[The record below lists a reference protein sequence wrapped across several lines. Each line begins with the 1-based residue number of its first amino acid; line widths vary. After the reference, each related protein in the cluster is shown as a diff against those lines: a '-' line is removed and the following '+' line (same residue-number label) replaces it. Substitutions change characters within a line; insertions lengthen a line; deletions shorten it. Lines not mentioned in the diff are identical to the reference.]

1 VWESL
6 NDGDKKSVLSSARL
20 YPNLDNAD
28 AMEHFWLTRK
38 QLKKKVSSKTLVSES
53 SLITE
58 DKLSEG
64 EMTSIM
70 ERFKGIK

>member
-1 VWESL
+1 
-6 NDGDKKSVLSSARL
+6 
-20 YPNLDNAD
+20 
-28 AMEHFWLTRK
+28 MEHFWLTRK
-38 QLKKKVSSKTLVSES
+38 QLKKTVSTKTLVSES
-53 SLITE
+53 SLIKE